1 MQRRFEGRV
10 ATTEC
15 VHAESGEEVK
25 IPFTICIEEVGPVSP
40 DVKPVE
46 ADGFEHPCQLVVQVL
61 IM

>member
-1 MQRRFEGRV
+1 V